1 MDGCEEDVEL
11 TVCQRWWLILLFGII
26 LAVILIAISFA
37 LFLWWVGALFT
48 PFLLSLSTLLS

>member
-1 MDGCEEDVEL
+1 MDEYEEDVDL
-11 TVCQRWWLILLFGII
+11 TVCQRWWLILLFGTI

-48 PFLLSLSTLLS
+48 PFLLSLSTLLG

>member
-1 MDGCEEDVEL
+1 MNGYDEDVEL
-11 TVCQRWWLILLFGII
+11 TVSQRWWLILLFGII

-48 PFLLSLSTLLS
+48 PFLLSLSTLLG